1 MEFEEIKAAL
11 IKWAQTESIVTKVYI
26 FGSRLKGTHRPDSDL
41 DIAIELQKLPGDETV
56 TATWICEAG
65 RLKNS
70 IKSYLPYAID
80 LQGYNGEETP
90 HLHTY
95 LEEASLLVYEANPTE
110 TNVSRSH
117 THCFQTNQR
126 SDFNA

>member
-41 DIAIELQKLPGDETV
+41 DVAIELQKLPGDETV

-65 RLKNS
+65 RLENS
-70 IKSYLPYAID
+70 IRSYVPYAVD
-80 LQGYNGEETP
+80 LQAYNDKETP
-90 HLHTY
+90 HLRAY
-95 LEEASLLVYEANPTE
+95 LEEASLLVYEANPPR
-110 TNVSRSH
+110 TNDRCSH
-117 THCFQTNQR
+117 AHCFQTN
-126 SDFNA
+126 